1 MLFILLTCLST
12 EYNKGL
18 KMKEPEIISTDI
30 SLEEGRK
37 KTISFNRV
45 VDFELRT
52 KGGTLIR
59 GTLPANEAIHITNGG
74 DIIDFRF
81 ITDDIDSSP
90 KLIK

>member
-1 MLFILLTCLST
+1 
-12 EYNKGL
+12 
-18 KMKEPEIISTDI
+18 MKEPEIISTDI